1 MIHTDTIIINSM
13 LVSVYI
19 LTYYDGIKEEVDI
32 HNNTLFLWYDEL
44 DDFEIWLKIK
54 LNTPATLIDYLR
66 NKIGV
71 MDVINSSSVELCKR
85 SFGDYKRFLK
95 YEDLD
100 LEEIEFPENER
111 LSQDFTAILNTKQTI
126 RKIFVTQSS
135 SLSLKSVDFKQSYNE
150 GIMEIKFTSSNDAI
164 FDSSELMAA

>member
-13 LVSVYI
+13 LVSVYV

-32 HNNTLFLWYDEL
+32 KNNTLFLWYDEL

-54 LNTPATLIDYLR
+54 SNTPATLIDYLR
-66 NKIGV
+66 NKVGII
-71 MDVINSSSVELCKR
+71 DVINSSSVELCKR
-85 SFGDYKRFLK
+85 SFDDYKRFLR

-100 LEEIEFPENER
+100 LEEIELPENEC
-111 LSQDFTAILNTKQTI
+111 LGQDFIAILNTKQTI
-126 RKIFVTQSS
+126 RKTFVTQSS

-150 GIMEIKFTSSNDAI
+150 GMMEIKFTSSNDAN
-164 FDSSELMAA
+164 FDCFELMAA